1 MATPRKGYRKD
12 VIITQS
18 ERKPPFRKLIRR
30 LRRHHLR
37 QGRPPFVALRHFPR
51 FIGDIYP
58 AREGKWLAFVLRSS
72 GLPRFAR
79 NDGFD
84 IIITYTLRGEL
95 PFREILRV
103 VQNDNIINKITVKM
117 RLLRRRRA
125 CSRGEVEVRLRVRFR
140 LLRL

>member
-58 AREGKWLAFVLRSS
+58 AIKGGAAAWAFVQLVYCHS
-72 GLPRFAR
+72 
-79 NDGFD
+79 
-84 IIITYTLRGEL
+84 EL
-95 PFREILRV
+95 SEEYP
-103 VQNDNIINKITVKM
+103 
-117 RLLRRRRA
+117 
-125 CSRGEVEVRLRVRFR
+125 
-140 LLRL
+140 